1 MIETVQ
7 KAVRNFGKE
16 AATHRFTVEEKKAV
30 AEVIYLFRQQGVR
43 TSENE
48 IARIA
53 INFLVED
60 YKKNISESIL
70 DRVLKALND

>member
-1 MIETVQ
+1 MQ